1 MSNICV
7 NDDYSPPPFFS
18 IIHLSSRKEQG
29 RSAHVPEEAGNHLAL
44 TTHLQSH
51 PSHPPTCTGSGDP
64 PKTPSQPNSRSVH
77 ASFSR
82 AWSTVP
88 RYTTKPEC
96 PTGSP
101 AAFRRAPAFSQP
113 EAWLGAAQE
122 ARLGKRRERNPPATG
137 PSCGNPSDRSAV
149 CWRLK
154 NEAVMGEAHLQN
166 ISPTE
171 RFISCCDSNM
181 LQAHQDH
188 FLFFFFFFWP
198 FAQVLDAR
206 RLRK

>member
-1 MSNICV
+1 MTIL
-7 NDDYSPPPFFS
+7 PPLFFS

-29 RSAHVPEEAGNHLAL
+29 RSANVPEEAGNHLAL
-44 TTHLQSH
+44 ATHLQSH

-64 PKTPSQPNSRSVH
+64 PKTPSQPSSRSVH

-82 AWSTVP
+82 ARSTVP

-101 AAFRRAPAFSQP
+101 AAFRRAHAFSQP
-113 EAWLGAAQE
+113 EAWLGAAWE
-122 ARLGKRRERNPPATG
+122 ARLGKWRERKPPATG
-137 PSCGNPSDRSAV
+137 PSCGNPGDRAAA

-154 NEAVMGEAHLQN
+154 TEAVRGEAHLQN

-181 LQAHQDH
+181 FQAHQDH
-188 FLFFFFFFWP
+188 FLFFFFSFDQLHRFWMP
-198 FAQVLDAR
+198 ED
-206 RLRK
+206 